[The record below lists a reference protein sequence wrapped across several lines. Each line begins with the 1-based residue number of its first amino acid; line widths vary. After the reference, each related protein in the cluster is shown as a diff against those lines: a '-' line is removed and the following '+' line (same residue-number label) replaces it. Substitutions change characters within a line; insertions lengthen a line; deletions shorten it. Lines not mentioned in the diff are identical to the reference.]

1 MSTEGPSIDSTAAL
15 ARLVFPLNVY
25 ALALHFEEGRATALH
40 YGFDWTSGPIGD
52 AQRRA
57 TDVLLA
63 RLPAPPR
70 RVLEVG
76 IGFGSLGREL
86 TDRGYAYQGLCPDP
100 AQVALARQCHPDLDV
115 QGLAFQD
122 LPLREPCDLLLF
134 QESAQYI
141 DLRDILR
148 IAARV
153 VAPGGSI
160 VVADEVPATTLRA
173 LMQPGSQDG
182 FKLAAVEDVTSR
194 ARGSLDY
201 LIEAVFGHRPRI
213 LQAAGLHS
221 HRLTALLHSL
231 EQRRLAYRDGRHRYI
246 IARLDRIDDSSQ
258 APMGV
263 AQQRLA

>member
-1 MSTEGPSIDSTAAL
+1 MSAEEPSIDSTASL

-25 ALALHFEEGRATALH
+25 ALALHFEEGRASALH

-57 TDVLLA
+57 TAALLA

-100 AQVALARQCHPDLDV
+100 AQVALARQCHPDLGV
-115 QGLAFQD
+115 QVLAFQD
-122 LPLREPCDLLLF
+122 LPLHEQCDLLLF

-141 DLRDILR
+141 DLQDLLR

-153 VAPGGSI
+153 LAPGGCI
-160 VVADEVPATTLRA
+160 VVADEVPATALRA
-173 LMQPGSQDG
+173 LLQPGPQDA
-182 FKLAAVEDVTSR
+182 FTLAAVEDVTAR
-194 ARGSLDY
+194 ACGSLDY
-201 LIEAVFGHRPRI
+201 LIEAVFSHRPRI

-231 EQRRLAYRDGRHRYI
+231 EQRRLAYREGRHRYV
-246 IARLDRIDDSSQ
+246 IARLDRSDDHSR
-258 APMGV
+258 APAGV
-263 AQQRLA
+263 GPQRLA

>member
-1 MSTEGPSIDSTAAL
+1 MPVMPATPKSRSSGAGRARRCDLRRAAL
-15 ARLVFPLNVY
+15 VEQPA
-25 ALALHFEEGRATALH
+25 AGRGEVLDTC
-40 YGFDWTSGPIGD
+40 SPS
-52 AQRRA
+52 RR
-57 TDVLLA
+57 
-63 RLPAPPR
+63 
-70 RVLEVG
+70 
-76 IGFGSLGREL
+76 
-86 TDRGYAYQGLCPDP
+86 Q
-100 AQVALARQCHPDLDV
+100 
-115 QGLAFQD
+115 
-122 LPLREPCDLLLF
+122 LF

-160 VVADEVPATTLRA
+160 VVADEVPATTLLA
-173 LMQPGSQDG
+173 LMQPGPQDG